1 MPQSALFDHDF
12 TLAELIDKR
21 TAAKL
26 RAALDATLGAE
37 WQVVDAGGLPLLGA
51 PSAAAGHMLKVP
63 LRLDIEQVGNL
74 LASGVP
80 QERILAAAR
89 WMEMMLEYERRYRMV
104 ASLHI
109 ETVSADFATLQRKH
123 AELQVSEQKYRIL
136 AAELESRVAEQ
147 VDVITRAQRQ
157 LYQSEKMASVGSL
170 AAGMAHEINNPIGFI
185 RSNMNSANTYFDQMR
200 QILSAYHTG
209 GRVEAE
215 RLWQDAGMDFVL
227 EDFPGLLTESIDGAD
242 RIARIVANLMKYA
255 GIDYALS
262 AQIDLNDAIRTVASI
277 VADQVRDGIALELD
291 LQPLPK
297 IECDQGRIHQMLLAL
312 MQNAVLA
319 IADRGTVRVSTRL
332 AGREIHIAIR
342 DNGCGIATDSLARI
356 FDPFYTTRE
365 VGKGVGLGLTVS
377 ADIAAAHG
385 GRITVDSAPGIG
397 STFTIH
403 LPLAAA
409 SAP

>member
-1 MPQSALFDHDF
+1 MPENALFDHDF

-26 RAALDATLGAE
+26 RTALSATLGAN
-37 WQVVDAGGLPLLGA
+37 WQIVDADGVALLGA
-51 PSAAAGHMLKVP
+51 PPVEAGPMLTAP
-63 LRLDIEQVGNL
+63 LCLDIEQVGAL
-74 LASGVP
+74 TASGVP
-80 QERILAAAR
+80 REQLVAAR
-89 WMEMMLEYERRYRMV
+89 RWVEMILEYERRYRMV

-109 ETVSADFATLQRKH
+109 ETVSADFATLQKKH
-123 AELQVSEQKYRIL
+123 AELQVSEQKYRML

-147 VDVITRAQRQ
+147 VEVITRAQRQ
-157 LYQSEKMASVGSL
+157 VYQSEKMASVGSL
-170 AAGMAHEINNPIGFI
+170 AAGMAHEINNPIGFM
-185 RSNMNSANTYFDQMR
+185 RSNMNSANAYFGQMR
-200 QILSAYHTG
+200 QVLSAYRSGDH
-209 GRVEAE
+209 VDAE
-215 RLWQDAGMDFVL
+215 RLWQDTGMDFVL

-262 AQIDLNDAIRTVASI
+262 AQIDLNDAIRTVTGI
-277 VADQVRDGIALELD
+277 LTDQVRDGITLDLD

-297 IECDQGRIHQMLLAL
+297 IECDQGRIHQMLLAI

-319 IADRGTVRVSTRL
+319 IADRGTVRAATRL
-332 AGREIHIAIR
+332 VGREICIAIG
-342 DNGCGIATDSLARI
+342 DDGCGIVADSLARI

-377 ADIAAAHG
+377 ADIASAHG
-385 GRITVDSAPGIG
+385 GRIAVASALGVG

-403 LPLAAA
+403 LPLAAVG
-409 SAP
+409 AP

>member
-1 MPQSALFDHDF
+1 MPENALFDHDF

-26 RAALDATLGAE
+26 HTALSATLGAD
-37 WQVVDAGGLPLLGA
+37 WQVVDADGLPLLGA
-51 PSAAAGHMLKVP
+51 PSVASGRMLTVP
-63 LRLDIEQVGNL
+63 LRLDIEQVGTL
-74 LASGVP
+74 VASGVSHE
-80 QERILAAAR
+80 QIAAAAR
-89 WMEMMLEYERRYRMV
+89 WIDMMLEHERRYRMV

-123 AELQVSEQKYRIL
+123 AELQASEQKYRVL

-147 VDVITRAQRQ
+147 VEIITRAQRQ

-185 RSNMNSANTYFDQMR
+185 RSNMNSANTYFGQMR
-200 QILSAYHTG
+200 QVLSACHRG
-209 GRVEAE
+209 DHADAARF
-215 RLWQDAGMDFVL
+215 WQDAGMDFVL
-227 EDFPGLLTESIDGAD
+227 EDFPGLLKESIDGAD

-262 AQIDLNDAIRTVASI
+262 AQVDVNDAIRTVTGI
-277 VADQVRDGIALELD
+277 LTDQVRDGIALDLD

-297 IECDQGRIHQMLLAL
+297 IDCDQGRLHQMLLAI
-312 MQNAVLA
+312 MQNGVLA

-332 AGREIHIAIR
+332 VGRDIRIAIG
-342 DNGCGIATDSLARI
+342 DNGCGIAADTLARI

-385 GRITVDSAPGIG
+385 GRITVESAVGVG

-403 LPLAAA
+403 LPLA
-409 SAP
+409 SAGHA

>member
-1 MPQSALFDHDF
+1 MPENALFDHDF

-26 RAALDATLGAE
+26 RTALSATLGE
-37 WQVVDAGGLPLLGA
+37 NWQIVDADDVALLGA
-51 PSAAAGHMLKVP
+51 PPVEAGPMLTVP
-63 LRLDIEQVGNL
+63 LCLDIEQVGAL
-74 LASGVP
+74 TASGVP
-80 QERILAAAR
+80 REQLVAVRR
-89 WMEMMLEYERRYRMV
+89 WVEMILEYERRYRMV

-109 ETVSADFATLQRKH
+109 ETVSADFATLQKKH
-123 AELQVSEQKYRIL
+123 AELQVSEQKYRML

-147 VDVITRAQRQ
+147 VEVITRAQRQ
-157 LYQSEKMASVGSL
+157 VYQSEKMASVGSL
-170 AAGMAHEINNPIGFI
+170 AAGMAHEINNPIGFM
-185 RSNMNSANTYFDQMR
+185 RSNMNSANAYFGQMR
-200 QILSAYHTG
+200 QVLSAYRSGDH
-209 GRVEAE
+209 VDAE
-215 RLWQDAGMDFVL
+215 RLWQDTGMDFVL

-262 AQIDLNDAIRTVASI
+262 AQIDLNDAIRTVTGI
-277 VADQVRDGIALELD
+277 LTDQVRDGITLDLD

-297 IECDQGRIHQMLLAL
+297 IECDQGRIHQMLLAI

-319 IADRGTVRVSTRL
+319 IADRGTVRAATRL
-332 AGREIHIAIR
+332 VGREICIAIG
-342 DNGCGIATDSLARI
+342 DDGCGIVADSLARI

-377 ADIAAAHG
+377 TDIASAHG
-385 GRITVDSAPGIG
+385 GRIVVASALGVG

-403 LPLAAA
+403 LPLAAVG
-409 SAP
+409 AP